1 MAAVFSNP
9 VTLVYHVGHNLIM
22 NGIDIYE
29 KLDMGVIAY
38 KKGDYYSFGYNVG
51 EGMAEVFLYA
61 PK

>member
-1 MAAVFSNP
+1 
-9 VTLVYHVGHNLIM
+9 M